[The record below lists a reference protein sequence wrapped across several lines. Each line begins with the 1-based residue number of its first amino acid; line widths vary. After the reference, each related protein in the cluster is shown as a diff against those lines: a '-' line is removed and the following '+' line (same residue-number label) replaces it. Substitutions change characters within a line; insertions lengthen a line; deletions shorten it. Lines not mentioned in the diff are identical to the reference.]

1 MIYIALICML
11 FAYTNFNKFK
21 KYKRLQFRDSHE
33 AIDNAE
39 KVMSYKVNFLILSV
53 VALGIILYLTFNYI

>member
-11 FAYTNFNKFK
+11 FAYTNFIKFK
-21 KYKRLQFRDSHE
+21 KYKRLQFRDSYE

-39 KVMSYKVNFLILSV
+39 KVMTYKVNFLILSV